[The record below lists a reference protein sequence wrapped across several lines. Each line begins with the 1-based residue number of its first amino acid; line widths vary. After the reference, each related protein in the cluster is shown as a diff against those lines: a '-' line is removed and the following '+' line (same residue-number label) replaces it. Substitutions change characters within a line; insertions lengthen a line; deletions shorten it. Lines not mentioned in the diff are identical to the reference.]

1 MSIQGRLEGTG
12 PGLTR
17 TASTELDCET
27 AALLRAAILPLFTS
41 AASWANLAEILKEKG
56 YCLSFRK
63 GSLCLTDQVSG
74 DRVCGMR
81 FLGLDFKELVQRMG
95 RPIVV
100 ARGNGADGDV
110 LAARP
115 TQGLT

>member
-1 MSIQGRLEGTG
+1 MSIQGRMEGTG
-12 PGLTR
+12 PISTR
-17 TASTELDCET
+17 IASKELDCET
-27 AALLRAAILPLFTS
+27 AALLRATILPLFTS

-56 YCLSFRK
+56 YRLSFRK
-63 GSLCLTDQVSG
+63 GSLCLTDRESG

-100 ARGNGADGDV
+100 ARGDGANGDV

-115 TQGLT
+115 TQNAT